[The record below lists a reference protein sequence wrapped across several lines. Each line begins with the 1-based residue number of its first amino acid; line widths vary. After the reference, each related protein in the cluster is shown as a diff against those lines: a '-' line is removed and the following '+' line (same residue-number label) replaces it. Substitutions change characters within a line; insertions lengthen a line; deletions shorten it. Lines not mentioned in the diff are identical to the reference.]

1 MIKKI
6 FFIFIVSTTIFS
18 ADEKF
23 IEGVDFQLINNNPSA
38 YEQKKSKKILVVEAF
53 WYGCPHCYIF
63 DDYLSKWDLKNEKDI
78 EFVNMPVVFN
88 KTWLLH
94 ARLFYTIKEMENHSE
109 LHKNFFYAFHEQQ
122 RKFNSLDSIMNFFDS
137 QNVDTDKA
145 KKIFAS
151 EKISKKVQEANYT
164 LETYK
169 IASVPAI
176 IINNKYKISGSMA
189 KTYDRMIEISEYII
203 DLERKNRAK

>member
-1 MIKKI
+1 MFKKI
-6 FFIFIVSTTIFS
+6 LFLFVVSTTLAFS
-18 ADEKF
+18 NEKF
-23 IEGVDFQLINNNPSA
+23 VEGVDYETMTNEPSS
-38 YEQKKSKKILVVEAF
+38 YVQKQNKKIQVVEAF

-63 DDYLSKWDLKNEKDI
+63 DEYLSKWEKKNDEDL

-88 KTWLLH
+88 KPWLLH
-94 ARLFYTIKEMENHSE
+94 ARVFYTFKEMDNYSE

-122 RKFNSLDSIMNFFDS
+122 RKFNTMDSIINFFES
-137 QNVDTDKA
+137 QNVDIVQA
-145 KKIFAS
+145 KKILLS
-151 EKISKKVQEANYT
+151 EKVSKKVQEANYM

-169 IASVPAI
+169 IDSVPAI

>member
-6 FFIFIVSTTIFS
+6 FFIFIISTTIFS

-94 ARLFYTIKEMENHSE
+94 ARLFYTIKEMEIHSE
-109 LHKNFFYAFHEQQ
+109 LHKNFFYAFHEQH
-122 RKFNSLDSIMNFFDS
+122 RKFSS
-137 QNVDTDKA
+137 VD
-145 KKIFAS
+145 
-151 EKISKKVQEANYT
+151 
-164 LETYK
+164 
-169 IASVPAI
+169 
-176 IINNKYKISGSMA
+176 
-189 KTYDRMIEISEYII
+189 
-203 DLERKNRAK
+203 